1 MFLYYF
7 IQLIAHG
14 QVHMNEQH
22 CKYDRISLRAR
33 SHLQILSLT
42 GKNNERSDN
51 QTPDYHPVHFY
62 ITIHF
67 LSAAA
72 QS

>member
-14 QVHMNEQH
+14 QVHMNEH

-33 SHLQILSLT
+33 SHLRILSLT
-42 GKNNERSDN
+42 GKTTSVR
-51 QTPDYHPVHFY
+51 
-62 ITIHF
+62 TIRHQIII
-67 LSAAA
+67 
-72 QS
+72 QSTSTLRYTS